1 MLQFF
6 LTHSPKNVASPTNLN
21 ALNSSY
27 TFLDGVGKDIQT
39 KNIYDGF
46 FLKNRGHQ
54 LTFLWMRHLNFH
66 KMSVM
71 RLRRRQNIQFLWTV
85 YCVYVRRPSEKKN
98 LMQYWFSTA
107 HGIYLLPIYNSR
119 EIDELLGLEPMIIRA
134 NWMLNPAWML
144 SLVEFRLFLEGDF
157 RLLFRSHG

>member
-39 KNIYDGF
+39 KEHIWWF

-98 LMQYWFSTA
+98 SWNIDFQLLMESIYFPSII
-107 HGIYLLPIYNSR
+107 HGKLMIYLDGTYDSQSQLDVKPC
-119 EIDELLGLEPMIIRA
+119 
-134 NWMLNPAWML
+134 LNVKSGWIQA
-144 SLVEFRLFLEGDF
+144 FLEGDF